1 MGFGWPL
8 LRRSGLG
15 IGSRSLELDWPP
27 CSAAWTGLSKT
38 ALSPPSLETDN
49 PRDASAWKQAAAS
62 ILLNLSQRLQP
73 RPESCNHRD

>member
-38 ALSPPSLETDN
+38 ALSPCPWRQTTPGMLVPGS
-49 PRDASAWKQAAAS
+49 KQ
-62 ILLNLSQRLQP
+62 QP
-73 RPESCNHRD
+73 QSS